1 MRRAE
6 DGEPLLLIGVA
17 MGRVMTIR
25 KDTATHEAKD
35 AARAGRSLNDACPY
49 PFLSEAGRYS
59 GACMTRH
66 APSLR
71 SKGGRREKADKAQAP
86 AAGEPA
92 GAGRAAGN
100 KADG

>member
-6 DGEPLLLIGVA
+6 DGEQLLLIGVA

-49 PFLSEAGRYS
+49 PFLSEAGRYFRRVYDE
-59 GACMTRH
+59 TR
-66 APSLR
+66 AQLA
-71 SKGGRREKADKAQAP
+71 KQGRKA
-86 AAGEPA
+86 
-92 GAGRAAGN
+92 
-100 KADG
+100 